1 MKNILLV
8 ACLLVV
14 FISCKENKQEK
25 STNEVGIEEKTNTKA
40 IKEEL
45 VVELNVEYLNNDNIW
60 LFYTEDYQEYSF
72 PVENVIQ
79 KSVKGEEGFQL
90 VSFEF
95 PKDIYPERI
104 KIRFSNNKNQNAIKL
119 KEIKI
124 SKAKNVL
131 KINPSNFVNY
141 FNFSKFISTSD
152 GHELYLKEV
161 DDLYDPNV
169 VSSSQLDNELI
180 KL

>member
-1 MKNILLV
+1 MNKIILS
-8 ACLLVV
+8 CLIVLFV
-14 FISCKENKQEK
+14 SCKENKQENP
-25 STNEVGIEEKTNTKA
+25 STKVGIEQKTNAKA

-45 VVELNVEYLNNDNIW
+45 VVELNVEYLNNDNVW
-60 LFYTEDYQEYSF
+60 LFYTEDYQEYTF

-79 KSVKGEEGFQL
+79 KSVKGKEGFQL

-95 PKDIYPERI
+95 PKEIYPERI
-104 KIRFSNNKNQNAIKL
+104 KIRFSNNKNQHTIKL
-119 KEIKI
+119 KEINI

-131 KINPSNFVNY
+131 KIDPSNFVNY

-152 GHELYLKEV
+152 GYELSLKEV
-161 DDLYDPNV
+161 DNLYDPNV

>member
-1 MKNILLV
+1 MKNVLFTI
-8 ACLLVV
+8 CLLVV
-14 FISCKENKQEK
+14 FISCKDNKQEK
-25 STNEVGIEEKTNTKA
+25 PLNNGGIEQKTNTKA

-72 PVENVIQ
+72 PIENAIQ
-79 KSVKGEEGFQL
+79 KSVNGKEGFQL

-95 PKDIYPERI
+95 PKEIYPERI
-104 KIRFSNNKNQNAIKL
+104 KIRFSNNKNQNTIKL

-152 GHELYLKEV
+152 GYELQLKEV
-161 DDLYDPNV
+161 DNMYDPNI

-180 KL
+180 RL

>member
-1 MKNILLV
+1 MKNVLLV
-8 ACLLVV
+8 ACLL
-14 FISCKENKQEK
+14 IALTSCKENK
-25 STNEVGIEEKTNTKA
+25 SEKTDNKA
-40 IKEEL
+40 EIQQKENARSIKEEL
-45 VVELNVEYLNNDNIW
+45 VVELHVEYLKNDNIW

-72 PVENVIQ
+72 PVENAIQ
-79 KSVKGEEGFQL
+79 KSVKGKEGFQL

-95 PKDIYPERI
+95 PKEVYPERI
-104 KIRFSNNKNQNAIKL
+104 KIRFSNNKDQNTIKL

-131 KINPSNFVNY
+131 TIDPSNFVNY

-152 GHELYLKEV
+152 GYELYLKEV
-161 DDLYDPNV
+161 DNLYDPNI